1 MSSLAILSDESS
13 DDTEGYV
20 PCAGED
26 DLERAADGGDE
37 ALDCDGDADSMDDW
51 RTWRWFDQEVLG
63 DGAADEE
70 FLDWASMEFISVEMG
85 GRDVR
90 PLPCCWDAS
99 SAVASAA
106 GAGKRRDE
114 SFAASGGRLGYR
126 LDDGADSPV
135 VKSLGDV
142 LLEGRGDVE
151 PKPCVWLTVARLGAR
166 DTTSSSNSI
175 DLVWSRDE
183 GAARI
188 NGSMWR

>member
-1 MSSLAILSDESS
+1 MAILSDESS
-13 DDTEGYV
+13 DDIEGYT

-51 RTWRWFDQEVLG
+51 RTWRWLDQEAPG
-63 DGAADEE
+63 DAADEV
-70 FLDWASMEFISVEMG
+70 FLVGASIEFISVEMG

-106 GAGKRRDE
+106 GAGKRPDE
-114 SFAASGGRLGYR
+114 SFAVSGGRLGYR

-142 LLEGRGDVE
+142 LLEGRGDVG

-166 DTTSSSNSI
+166 DTTSSSISI
-175 DLVWSRDE
+175 DLVGSRDE